1 MSLRRWILPIAVFV
15 ALSQV
20 SFAQTNDWAT
30 VKLLLPSQKVK
41 VMTADG
47 KSYAGSIQ
55 SVTDDSIRIGK
66 NQLIQKQD
74 VRQILLRT
82 PGHRGRNALIGAG
95 IGAAVGLGVG
105 AATGCGKNGNWCFVS
120 RGEAIAV
127 LTPFFGGAGAG
138 IGALLPSHGGWH
150 EVYRSK

>member
-1 MSLRRWILPIAVFV
+1 MSLRNWILPIAVFV
-15 ALSQV
+15 ALSQL

-41 VMTADG
+41 VVTADG

-55 SVTDDSIRIGK
+55 SVADDSIRIGK

-95 IGAAVGLGVG
+95 IGAAVGLGLG
-105 AATGCGKNGNWCFVS
+105 AAAGCEKNDWCFVS

-127 LTPFFGGAGAG
+127 GMPFFGGVGAG
-138 IGALLPSHGGWH
+138 VGALLPSHGGWH
-150 EVYRSK
+150 EVYSSK